1 MKASDMLRNNN
12 GLKTTQSVLN
22 KQQSGVDAAQK
33 VAQTQAPVFTQQQL
47 DAAGKKIDQM
57 NAATP
62 QNETPTMKAAREKT
76 IATQQAIANG
86 VDVNQGATSDE
97 EDKPS
102 VPIVKKEDL
111 KPQPKQLSYAD
122 MYKILNPELN
132 ETAEQRANREKK
144 ERTKAR
150 IAALGDGLRALSNI
164 YFATN
169 GAKVIHNPES
179 DMTKA
184 VNKRKSY
191 MDAQREKNRASWLA
205 GYQRALALDEE
216 ARKNNLTLAEQ
227 MRYHDM
233 QNDINKV
240 KADQGQQK
248 IDQGQQRIDQGNR
261 RLDLSELKYTN
272 DAEYK
277 DNQLKIKKMLADGQI
292 SHWAAQD
299 ALARLREGRI
309 ANKAQKSSGGNQ
321 TTAGYWYEYYDLM
334 DTPEGQKKINEL
346 KRKLRIKNVTQTN
359 VRYIMDRLKG
369 RRSSTGGTS
378 SGGGA
383 SSGGGKHTTHK
394 AGGSS
399 AGGKKKTGVK
409 W

>member
-1 MKASDMLRNNN
+1 MKASDMLRSNN

-22 KQQSGVDAAQK
+22 KQQSGADAANK

-47 DAAGKKIDQM
+47 DAAGKKVDQM

-62 QNETPTMKAAREKT
+62 QNETPAMKAAREKT

-86 VDVNQGATSDE
+86 VDVNQGAPSDE

-102 VPIVKKEDL
+102 VPIVKKEEP

-122 MYKILNPELN
+122 MYKILNPEHQ
-132 ETAEQRANREKK
+132 ETEEQRANREKM

-164 YFATN
+164 YFATK
-169 GAKVIHNPES
+169 GAKVVHNSES
-179 DMTKA
+179 DITKA
-184 VNKRKSY
+184 ANKRKAY
-191 MDAQREKNRASWLA
+191 MDEQREKNRASWLA

-240 KADQGQQK
+240 KADQGQQRINQNQQK
-248 IDQGQQRIDQGNR
+248 ID
-261 RLDLSELKYTN
+261 LSKLKYTN

-321 TTAGYWYEYYDLM
+321 TTAGYWYEYYDMM
-334 DTPEGQKKINEL
+334 DTPEGQKKINEI

-369 RRSSTGGTS
+369 RSSSTG
-378 SGGGA
+378 GGGA

-399 AGGKKKTGVK
+399 SAGGKKKTGVK

>member
-33 VAQTQAPVFTQQQL
+33 ANAEQINMNTAQAMLHGKEEQLTPPKDAHERAVRMNQQTAEGML
-47 DAAGKKIDQM
+47 
-57 NAATP
+57 
-62 QNETPTMKAAREKT
+62 
-76 IATQQAIANG
+76 NG
-86 VDVNQGATSDE
+86 SIPM
-97 EDKPS
+97 DKPS
-102 VPIVKKEDL
+102 VPIVKKEEP

-122 MYKILNPELN
+122 MYKMLNPELN

-164 YFATN
+164 YFATK

-184 VNKRKSY
+184 VNKRKAY
-191 MDAQREKNRASWLA
+191 MDEQREKNRASWLA

-240 KADQGQQK
+240 KADQGQQ
-248 IDQGQQRIDQGNR
+248 RIDQGNR

-292 SHWAAQD
+292 SHWAYQD

-309 ANKAQKSSGGNQ
+309 ASKAQKSSGGNQ
-321 TTAGYWYEYYDLM
+321 TTAGYWYEYYDMM
-334 DTPEGQKKINEL
+334 DTPDGQKKINEL

-369 RRSSTGGTS
+369 RSSS
-378 SGGGA
+378 AGGGKP
-383 SSGGGKHTTHK
+383 SGGGKHTTHK

>member
-33 VAQTQAPVFTQQQL
+33 ANAEQINMNTAQAMLHGKEEQLTPPKDAHEQAVRMNQQTAEGML
-47 DAAGKKIDQM
+47 
-57 NAATP
+57 
-62 QNETPTMKAAREKT
+62 
-76 IATQQAIANG
+76 NG
-86 VDVNQGATSDE
+86 SIPM
-97 EDKPS
+97 DKPS
-102 VPIVKKEDL
+102 VPIVKKEE
-111 KPQPKQLSYAD
+111 PAEQPKQLSYAD
-122 MYKILNPELN
+122 MYKILNPEHQ
-132 ETAEQRANREKK
+132 ETEEQRANREKK

-164 YFATN
+164 YFATK
-169 GAKVIHNPES
+169 GAKVVHNPES

-184 VNKRKSY
+184 VNKRKAY
-191 MDAQREKNRASWLA
+191 MDEQREKNRALWLA

-216 ARKNNLTLAEQ
+216 KRKNNLTLAELV
-227 MRYHDM
+227 RYHDM
-233 QNDINKV
+233 QNEINKV
-240 KADQGQQK
+240 KN
-248 IDQGQQRIDQGNR
+248 DQGQQRIDQGNR
-261 RLDLSELKYTN
+261 RLELSELKYTN

-309 ANKAQKSSGGNQ
+309 SNKAQKSSGGNQ

-369 RRSSTGGTS
+369 RSSS
-378 SGGGA
+378 AGGGKP
-383 SSGGGKHTTHK
+383 SGGGKHTTHK

>member
-12 GLKTTQSVLN
+12 GLKTTQRVLN

-47 DAAGKKIDQM
+47 DAAGKKVDQM

-62 QNETPTMKAAREKT
+62 TDDAMKAARAKT

-86 VDVNQGATSDE
+86 VDVNQGVPSDE

-102 VPIVKKEDL
+102 VPIVKKEEP

-122 MYKILNPELN
+122 MYKMLNPELN
-132 ETAEQRANREKK
+132 ETAEQKANREKK

-164 YFATN
+164 YFATK
-169 GAKVIHNPES
+169 GAKVVHNPES

-184 VNKRKSY
+184 VNKRKAY
-191 MDAQREKNRASWLA
+191 MDEQREKNRASWLA

-233 QNDINKV
+233 QNEINKV
-240 KADQGQQK
+240 KN
-248 IDQGQQRIDQGNR
+248 DQGQQRIDQGNR
-261 RLDLSELKYTN
+261 RLDLSKMKYQT
-272 DAEYK
+272 DADYK
-277 DNQLKIKKMLADGQI
+277 KAVLAIKKALADGQI
-292 SHWAAQD
+292 SHWQAQE
-299 ALARLREGRI
+299 AIQRMNAETGRLR
-309 ANKAQKSSGGNQ
+309 ANKSGSGGSRTGSYSGEVDEYMDLMEKDPDGMAEAAKEVRKMGYSPKTAAGKKAQKIAYQ
-321 TTAGYWYEYYDLM
+321 
-334 DTPEGQKKINEL
+334 
-346 KRKLRIKNVTQTN
+346 RKHG
-359 VRYIMDRLKG
+359 KG
-369 RRSSTGGTS
+369 KQNHTS
-378 SGGGA
+378 S
-383 SSGGGKHTTHK
+383 SNK
-394 AGGSS
+394 
-399 AGGKKKTGVK
+399 GGKKKTGVNWIK
-409 W
+409 

>member
-33 VAQTQAPVFTQQQL
+33 ASPE
-47 DAAGKKIDQM
+47 QM
-57 NAATP
+57 NMNTAQAMLQGKQEQLTP
-62 QNETPTMKAAREKT
+62 PENAHEQAARMN
-76 IATQQAIANG
+76 QQTAEGMLNG
-86 VDVNQGATSDE
+86 SIPM
-97 EDKPS
+97 DKPS
-102 VPIVKKEDL
+102 VPIVKKEEQ
-111 KPQPKQLSYAD
+111 KPQPKQLSYVD
-122 MYKILNPELN
+122 IYEMLNPKHE
-132 ETAEQRANREKK
+132 ETPEQRANREKK

-164 YFATN
+164 YFSTK

-179 DMTKA
+179 DMTKV
-184 VNKRKSY
+184 VNKRKEY
-191 MDAQREKNRASWLA
+191 MDAQREKNRAAWLT
-205 GYQRALALDEE
+205 GYQRAMALDEQ
-216 ARKNNLTLAEQ
+216 AKSRGMTYAEQ
-227 MRYHDM
+227 VRH
-233 QNDINKV
+233 NKELESIA
-240 KADQGQQK
+240 KTK
-248 IDQGQQRIDQGNR
+248 NDQGQQRIDQNQQKI
-261 RLDLSELKYTN
+261 DLSKLKYTN

-277 DNQLKIKKMLADGQI
+277 DNQLKIRKMLADGQI

-321 TTAGYWYEYYDLM
+321 TTAGYWYKYYDYM
-334 DTPEGQKKINEL
+334 DTPNGQKKIAEI
-346 KRKLRIKNVTQTN
+346 KRRLRIKNVTQTN
-359 VRYIMDRLKG
+359 VRYIIDRLEG
-369 RRSSTGGTS
+369 RSSST
-378 SGGGA
+378 GGGA

-399 AGGKKKTGVK
+399 SSGGKKKTGVR

>member
-33 VAQTQAPVFTQQQL
+33 ANAEQINMNTAQAMLHGKEEQLTPPKDAHEQAVRMNQQTAEGML
-47 DAAGKKIDQM
+47 
-57 NAATP
+57 
-62 QNETPTMKAAREKT
+62 
-76 IATQQAIANG
+76 NG
-86 VDVNQGATSDE
+86 SIPM
-97 EDKPS
+97 DKPS
-102 VPIVKKEDL
+102 VPIVKKEE
-111 KPQPKQLSYAD
+111 PAEQPKQLSYAE
-122 MYKILNPELN
+122 MYKILNPEHQ
-132 ETAEQRANREKK
+132 ETEEQRANREKK

-150 IAALGDGLRALSNI
+150 IAALGDGLRALANI
-164 YFATN
+164 FFAMN
-169 GAKVIHNPES
+169 GAKVVHNPES

-184 VNKRKSY
+184 VNKRKAY

-233 QNDINKV
+233 QNEINKV
-240 KADQGQQK
+240 KN
-248 IDQGQQRIDQGNR
+248 DQGQQRIDQGNR
-261 RLDLSELKYTN
+261 RLELSELKYTN

-309 ANKAQKSSGGNQ
+309 SNKAQKSSGGNQ

-369 RRSSTGGTS
+369 RSSS
-378 SGGGA
+378 AGGGKP
-383 SSGGGKHTTHK
+383 SGGGKHTTHK

>member
-1 MKASDMLRNNN
+1 MGLADYLRTNN

-33 VAQTQAPVFTQQQL
+33 
-47 DAAGKKIDQM
+47 
-57 NAATP
+57 
-62 QNETPTMKAAREKT
+62 
-76 IATQQAIANG
+76 
-86 VDVNQGATSDE
+86 ATSEQINMNTAQAMLHGKE
-97 EDKPS
+97 EQLTPPKDAHEKAVRMNQQTAEGMLNGS
-102 VPIVKKEDL
+102 IPIVKKEEP
-111 KPQPKQLSYAD
+111 KPETKQEPEKKQLTYAE
-122 MYKILNPELN
+122 MYKMLNPADSESP
-132 ETAEQRANREKK
+132 EQRAQREKNEK
-144 ERTKAR
+144 RKAR
-150 IAALGDGLRALSNI
+150 IAAFGDGLRALANI
-164 YFATN
+164 VFASK
-169 GAKVIHNPES
+169 GAKVVHNPES
-179 DMTKA
+179 DMTA
-184 VNKRKSY
+184 AINKRKAY
-191 MDAQREKNRASWLA
+191 MDAQREKNRAAWQT

-240 KADQGQQK
+240 KA
-248 IDQGQQRIDQGNR
+248 DQGQQRIDQGNR

-309 ANKAQKSSGGNQ
+309 ANKAQKSSGGNK
-321 TTAGYWYEYYDLM
+321 TTAGYWYEYYDMM

-369 RRSSTGGTS
+369 RSSSTGGGT
-378 SGGGA
+378 

>member
-1 MKASDMLRNNN
+1 MRQGKLKHKPMKASDMLRNNN
-12 GLKTTQSVLN
+12 GLKITQSVLN

-47 DAAGKKIDQM
+47 DAAGKKVDQM

-62 QNETPTMKAAREKT
+62 QNETPAMKAAREKT

-86 VDVNQGATSDE
+86 VDVNQGAPSDE
-97 EDKPS
+97 DDKPS
-102 VPIVKKEDL
+102 VPIVKKEEP

-122 MYKILNPELN
+122 MYKILNPEHQ
-132 ETAEQRANREKK
+132 ETDEQRANREKK

-164 YFATN
+164 YFATK
-169 GAKVIHNPES
+169 GAKVVHNPES

-184 VNKRKSY
+184 VNKRKAY
-191 MDAQREKNRASWLA
+191 MDEQREKNRASWLA

-240 KADQGQQK
+240 KADQGQQRINQNQQK
-248 IDQGQQRIDQGNR
+248 ID
-261 RLDLSELKYTN
+261 LSKLKYTN

-277 DNQLKIKKMLADGQI
+277 DNQMKIKKMLADGQI

-321 TTAGYWYEYYDLM
+321 TTAGYWYEYYDMM
-334 DTPEGQKKINEL
+334 DTPEGQKKINEI

-369 RRSSTGGTS
+369 RSSST
-378 SGGGA
+378 GGA

-399 AGGKKKTGVK
+399 SAGGKKKTGVK

>member
-22 KQQSGVDAAQK
+22 KQQSGADAAQK

-47 DAAGKKIDQM
+47 DAAGKKVDQM
-57 NAATP
+57 NATP

-102 VPIVKKEDL
+102 VPIVKKES

-122 MYKILNPELN
+122 MYKILNPEMN

-164 YFATN
+164 YFATK
-169 GAKVIHNPES
+169 GAKVVHNPES
-179 DMTKA
+179 DMTKV
-184 VNKRKSY
+184 VNKRKEY

-240 KADQGQQK
+240 KL
-248 IDQGQQRIDQGNR
+248 DQGQQRIDINR
-261 RLDLSELKYTN
+261 MRITNQQEYNQARLELDRLKREDKITQSEKELAIKLLN
-272 DAEYK
+272 AQARQLAANKSGGGRGSRGGSSKEDWDAEY
-277 DNQLKIKKMLADGQI
+277 LKLNGEYPSEVTNASETVAKGGIKPNT
-292 SHWAAQD
+292 AA
-299 ALARLREGRI
+299 GRKQVVKI
-309 ANKAQKSSGGNQ
+309 VR
-321 TTAGYWYEYYDLM
+321 
-334 DTPEGQKKINEL
+334 KKIAH
-346 KRKLRIKNVTQTN
+346 
-359 VRYIMDRLKG
+359 KG
-369 RRSSTGGTS
+369 
-378 SGGGA
+378 
-383 SSGGGKHTTHK
+383 
-394 AGGSS
+394 GGSS
-399 AGGKKKTGVK
+399 HGGGSTSNNSRAKQLAKKYGF
-409 W
+409 

>member
-33 VAQTQAPVFTQQQL
+33 ANAEQINMNTAQAMLYGKEEQLTPPKDAHEQAVRMNQQTAEGML
-47 DAAGKKIDQM
+47 
-57 NAATP
+57 
-62 QNETPTMKAAREKT
+62 
-76 IATQQAIANG
+76 NG
-86 VDVNQGATSDE
+86 SIPM
-97 EDKPS
+97 DKPS
-102 VPIVKKEDL
+102 VPIVKKEEP

-122 MYKILNPELN
+122 MYKILNPEQQ
-132 ETAEQRANREKK
+132 ETAEQKANREKK

-150 IAALGDGLRALSNI
+150 IAALADGLRALSNI
-164 YFATN
+164 YFASK
-169 GAKVIHNPES
+169 GAKVVHNPES

-184 VNKRKSY
+184 VNKRKAY

-233 QNDINKV
+233 QNEINKV
-240 KADQGQQK
+240 KN
-248 IDQGQQRIDQGNR
+248 DQGQQRIDQGNR
-261 RLDLSELKYTN
+261 RLELSELKYTN

-309 ANKAQKSSGGNQ
+309 SNKAQKSSGGNQ

-369 RRSSTGGTS
+369 RSSS
-378 SGGGA
+378 AGGGKP
-383 SSGGGKHTTHK
+383 SGGGKHTTHK

>member
-1 MKASDMLRNNN
+1 MGLADYLRTNN

-33 VAQTQAPVFTQQQL
+33 VSPEQINMNTAQAMLHGKEEQQTAEGML
-47 DAAGKKIDQM
+47 
-57 NAATP
+57 
-62 QNETPTMKAAREKT
+62 
-76 IATQQAIANG
+76 NG
-86 VDVNQGATSDE
+86 SI
-97 EDKPS
+97 
-102 VPIVKKEDL
+102 PIVKKEEP
-111 KPQPKQLSYAD
+111 KPETKQEPEKKQLTYAE
-122 MYKILNPELN
+122 MYKMLNPADSESP
-132 ETAEQRANREKK
+132 EQRAQREKNEK
-144 ERTKAR
+144 RKAR
-150 IAALGDGLRALSNI
+150 IAAFGDGLRALANI
-164 YFATN
+164 YFASK
-169 GAKVIHNPES
+169 GAKVVHNPES
-179 DMTKA
+179 DMTA
-184 VNKRKSY
+184 TINKRKAY
-191 MDAQREKNRASWLA
+191 MDAQREKNRAAWQA

-240 KADQGQQK
+240 KA
-248 IDQGQQRIDQGNR
+248 DQGQQRIDQGNR

-309 ANKAQKSSGGNQ
+309 ANKTQKSSGGNK
-321 TTAGYWYEYYDLM
+321 TTAGYWYEYYDMM

-369 RRSSTGGTS
+369 RSSSTGGGT
-378 SGGGA
+378 